1 MIDIGANLA
10 SPAFAK
16 DLRSVLDRAHAAHV
30 TSIVATGTSL
40 EASQSVARIAG
51 QSHPMPVLC
60 TSGIHPH
67 SASTANVAALENIE
81 DLAGKNTCVAVGET
95 GLDYDRMRSTKQEQQ
110 ASFAAHLDI
119 ARRVN
124 KPLFLHCRDAFDDMH
139 AMLSG
144 YTGNAVVHCFTGTR
158 SERAHVP
165 ALP

>member
-51 QSHPMPVLC
+51 QSHLMPVLC

-81 DLAGKNTCVAVGET
+81 DLAK
-95 GLDYDRMRSTKQEQQ
+95 R
-110 ASFAAHLDI
+110 
-119 ARRVN
+119 
-124 KPLFLHCRDAFDDMH
+124 FDDQ
-139 AMLSG
+139 
-144 YTGNAVVHCFTGTR
+144 F
-158 SERAHVP
+158 
-165 ALP
+165 